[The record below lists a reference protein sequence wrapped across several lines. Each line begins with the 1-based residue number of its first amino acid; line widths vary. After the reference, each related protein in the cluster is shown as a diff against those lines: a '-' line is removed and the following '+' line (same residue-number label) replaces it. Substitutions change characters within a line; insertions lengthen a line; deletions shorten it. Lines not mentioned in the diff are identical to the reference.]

1 MDAAFGEA
9 LIRLLPNLRRYAMS
23 LARRADLAD
32 DLVQT
37 TVERAIRAS
46 ASYDPAARLE
56 PWLFR
61 ITRNAFID
69 VTRRQ
74 RTQGVEVDVFDIPE
88 ALPDD
93 NDRAV
98 EARLMLRA
106 TQDAMKSL
114 PPSRPN
120 PAPDLHRGTELCR
133 SRRRSGHSQGHGD
146 EPPVPRPAGA
156 VGQAGNKMTR
166 HAYFNDTCSKG
177 SGRAD

>member
-1 MDAAFGEA
+1 MDPAFGEA
-9 LIRLLPNLRRYAMS
+9 LIRLLPNLRRYALS
-23 LARRADLAD
+23 LSRRADLAD

-46 ASYDPAARLE
+46 GSYDPAARLE

-61 ITRNAFID
+61 ITRNAFFD

-93 NDRAV
+93 NDRAL

-106 TQDAMKSL
+106 TQDAMKTL
-114 PPSRPN
+114 PPEQAEILHLICIEELSYAEAAAVLDIPKGTVMSR
-120 PAPDLHRGTELCR
+120 L
-133 SRRRSGHSQGHGD
+133 SRARLALSDRLGI
-146 EPPVPRPAGA
+146 R
-156 VGQAGNKMTR
+156 
-166 HAYFNDTCSKG
+166 
-177 SGRAD
+177 

>member
-114 PPSRPN
+114 PPEQAEILHLICIEDLSYAEAAEVLDIPKGTVMSR
-120 PAPDLHRGTELCR
+120 L
-133 SRRRSGHSQGHGD
+133 SRARLALSERLGI
-146 EPPVPRPAGA
+146 R
-156 VGQAGNKMTR
+156 
-166 HAYFNDTCSKG
+166 
-177 SGRAD
+177 

>member
-9 LIRLLPNLRRYAMS
+9 LIRLLPNLRRYALS
-23 LARRADLAD
+23 LARRPDLAD

-46 ASYDPAARLE
+46 ASYDPASRLE

-69 VTRRQ
+69 LTRRQ
-74 RTQGVEVDVFDIPE
+74 RTEGVQVDVFDMPE

-93 NDRAV
+93 GDRAV

-106 TQDAMKSL
+106 TQEAMKTL
-114 PPSRPN
+114 PPEQ
-120 PAPDLHRGTELCR
+120 AEILHLICVEELSYAEAAEVLDIPRGTVM
-133 SRRRSGHSQGHGD
+133 SRLS
-146 EPPVPRPAGA
+146 
-156 VGQAGNKMTR
+156 
-166 HAYFNDTCSKG
+166 
-177 SGRAD
+177 RARLALADRLGIR

>member
-46 ASYDPAARLE
+46 ASYDPAVRLE

-69 VTRRQ
+69 ATRRQ

-93 NDRAV
+93 GDRAV

-106 TQDAMKSL
+106 TQDAMKTL
-114 PPSRPN
+114 PPEQAEILHLICIEELSYAEAAAVLDIPKGTVMSR
-120 PAPDLHRGTELCR
+120 L
-133 SRRRSGHSQGHGD
+133 SRARLALSDRLGI
-146 EPPVPRPAGA
+146 R
-156 VGQAGNKMTR
+156 
-166 HAYFNDTCSKG
+166 
-177 SGRAD
+177 

>member
-1 MDAAFGEA
+1 MNPAFGEA

-23 LARRADLAD
+23 LARRPDLAD

-37 TVERAIRAS
+37 TVERAIRAA
-46 ASYDPAARLE
+46 ASYDPAVRLE

-74 RTQGVEVDVFDIPE
+74 RSEGVQVDIFDIPE

-93 NDRAV
+93 GDRAI

-106 TQDAMKSL
+106 TQEAMLTL
-114 PPSRPN
+114 PPEQAEILHLICIEELSYADAAAVLDIPKGTVMSR
-120 PAPDLHRGTELCR
+120 L
-133 SRRRSGHSQGHGD
+133 SRARLALAEKLGIR
-146 EPPVPRPAGA
+146 
-156 VGQAGNKMTR
+156 
-166 HAYFNDTCSKG
+166 
-177 SGRAD
+177 

>member
-37 TVERAIRAS
+37 TVELAIRAS

-114 PPSRPN
+114 PPEQAEILHLICIEELSYAEAAAVLDIPKGTVMSR
-120 PAPDLHRGTELCR
+120 L
-133 SRRRSGHSQGHGD
+133 SRARLALSDRLGI
-146 EPPVPRPAGA
+146 R
-156 VGQAGNKMTR
+156 
-166 HAYFNDTCSKG
+166 
-177 SGRAD
+177 

>member
-1 MDAAFGEA
+1 MDATFGEA

-114 PPSRPN
+114 PPEQAEILHLICIEELSYAEAAAVLDIPKGTVMSR
-120 PAPDLHRGTELCR
+120 L
-133 SRRRSGHSQGHGD
+133 SRARLALSDRLGI
-146 EPPVPRPAGA
+146 R
-156 VGQAGNKMTR
+156 
-166 HAYFNDTCSKG
+166 
-177 SGRAD
+177 

>member
-23 LARRADLAD
+23 LARLADVAD

-114 PPSRPN
+114 PPEQAEILHLICIEELSYAEAAAVLDIPKGTVMSR
-120 PAPDLHRGTELCR
+120 L
-133 SRRRSGHSQGHGD
+133 SRARLALSDRLGI
-146 EPPVPRPAGA
+146 R
-156 VGQAGNKMTR
+156 
-166 HAYFNDTCSKG
+166 
-177 SGRAD
+177 